1 MLNGKQRSYLR
12 GLANTII
19 PVIQLGK
26 DGITDAVIKQVDEV
40 LEARELIKLTV
51 LRNCMLDPRE
61 ACDILCE
68 ATESDPVQ
76 VIGNKFVLYRK
87 SRNKPS
93 QIELPR

>member
-12 GLANTII
+12 GLANTIT

-51 LRNCMLDPRE
+51 LRNCTLDPRE

-76 VIGNKFVLYRK
+76 VIGNKFVMYRK

>member
-12 GLANTII
+12 GLANTIT

-40 LEARELIKLTV
+40 LEARELIKLTI
-51 LRNCMLDPRE
+51 LRNSTLDPWE
-61 ACDILCE
+61 ACDTLCE
-68 ATESDPVQ
+68 ATESEPVQ
-76 VIGNKFVLYRK
+76 VIGNRFVIYRK